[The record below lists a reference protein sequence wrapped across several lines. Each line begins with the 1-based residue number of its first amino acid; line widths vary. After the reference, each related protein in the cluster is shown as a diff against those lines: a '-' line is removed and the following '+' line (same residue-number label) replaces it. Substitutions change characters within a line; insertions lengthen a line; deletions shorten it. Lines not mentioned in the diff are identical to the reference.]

1 MALMI
6 FSIWNSNMSATFRGL
21 QAELEEVKVARD
33 CMHTFCSTCFAEVSA
48 GTGSNL
54 ADFSDSSNPS
64 AVRSMS
70 RGQAFLHSAHPR
82 YQNSWTVLQDAQKRN
97 LVPTPEYS
105 GIGVSASL
113 SPLDSSCDSAF
124 TSPNSASSSLEL
136 RCRGTLNIQLFPK
149 ASCISQHL
157 ARRTDQGGYALAR
170 HAARDAETL

>member
-1 MALMI
+1 MPRSGAFKLSLKKSRLRATACIPFALLVSRKCQLEQGAASRTSQI
-6 FSIWNSNMSATFRGL
+6 RVI
-21 QAELEEVKVARD
+21 QAQCGACPEVRLFY
-33 CMHTFCSTCFAEVSA
+33 T
-48 GTGSNL
+48 
-54 ADFSDSSNPS
+54 
-64 AVRSMS
+64 
-70 RGQAFLHSAHPR
+70 AHPR

-124 TSPNSASSSLEL
+124 TSPDSASSSLEL